1 MAPEREPPSP
11 SPSTALLPFLGT
23 RSRRGSLAS
32 INSRRDV
39 DKDVLAQALDQIHG
53 SASRSETLTSFH
65 DFDGG
70 GRGGAKEMVSNG
82 MSGLY
87 NRLRQSVGVSTP
99 GKRPN
104 SRESKD
110 SIETQSVQSINS
122 TSRNVP
128 ALTLKKPSADAASVS
143 TASVAASP
151 VLTSFAGTGP
161 VSELK
166 QHALNDKQQS
176 AESRSS
182 LEQDE
187 EISVKDHASFQEEGE
202 RKRSTLSQDDVDRA
216 RIALMEDDRSETATQ
231 ALARVLSHHEIP
243 LNERSTSKP
252 QQRKVQVGEERSSL
266 ASDRSFPETSA
277 RSQSVPQTTPETRES
292 RSPSTHKPKPSESVK
307 SPPGSQRPSLVN
319 IGVSRLPGFEPS
331 RASSTT
337 EGGEM
342 SSSSTTQNMQKKPA
356 LEPSPNINSGLQRA
370 RADSKPPPSS
380 PGTLKSAH
388 VPTHL
393 KRRVLSKEF
402 WMRDENAKDC
412 FYCGHTFS
420 TFRRKHHCRTCG
432 QIFDAKCTTLVPG
445 RPFGQPGTIRLCK
458 PCEAMIYGSDDDST
472 VFSDDGDDS
481 MRSPQAIRDE
491 VGGSEHPGRF
501 DGSGFSRPGAGDIS
515 TPSMG
520 IPASRR
526 NREAK
531 RRSAVIEF
539 DAAPTLARP
548 SSSHSLISLSRRPR
562 SSSHRRHG
570 SRFQNSRGPPRSS
583 MDERGP
589 FQQDLARDPAR
600 KTSLPAFHNDNIIDP
615 DLAPFLSDDESDEED
630 QPNILSAL
638 DQTSSP
644 GERERLGFGSLF
656 ASAMKRSR
664 TKHGDK
670 GTIASSVRGV
680 KEDDALS
687 LSTRHLPKLS
697 RKRHPS
703 MSSVN
708 LGRPSPR
715 RSKSNVLL
723 KTVES
728 EPFDHEPSTPLPQD
742 APGSKVIRSSSMH
755 GAEAPPVE
763 LNHASLDH
771 VRRLLLQMLR
781 DNQIDGASA
790 WQKALVPILLQCT
803 DDIKLDVDRGDDMDI
818 RHYVK
823 LKKVPGGRPGDTSYV
838 SGVVFSKNVALKSM
852 ARSIR
857 NPRVAI
863 VTFAIEY
870 ARHQTHFMSLEPVI
884 AQEREY
890 LHNLV
895 GRIAALKPQVLLVQ
909 RNVSGLALKLLEQ
922 AGITVACNI
931 KESVLAAV
939 ARVTQTPMIKSVDKL
954 AIDASALGGCASF
967 EVKTYMHQ
975 GARKTYIFLSG
986 CEPDLGCTIVLRG
999 ADTKHLRNIKRIT
1012 EFLCYVVYNLKLET
1026 TLLRD
1031 EFVAIPSST
1040 RDQLIA
1046 HEGINRHRDT
1056 PQALVPHLIKA
1067 QSDRETPSKYEE
1079 LEEECRSRIL
1089 SASPFVVFM
1098 QPYLLTQLREQER
1111 KLSTY
1116 KQLRDQY
1123 AAADDEGN

>member
-1 MAPEREPPSP
+1 
-11 SPSTALLPFLGT
+11 
-23 RSRRGSLAS
+23 
-32 INSRRDV
+32 
-39 DKDVLAQALDQIHG
+39 
-53 SASRSETLTSFH
+53 
-65 DFDGG
+65 
-70 GRGGAKEMVSNG
+70 
-82 MSGLY
+82 
-87 NRLRQSVGVSTP
+87 
-99 GKRPN
+99 
-104 SRESKD
+104 
-110 SIETQSVQSINS
+110 
-122 TSRNVP
+122 
-128 ALTLKKPSADAASVS
+128 
-143 TASVAASP
+143 
-151 VLTSFAGTGP
+151 
-161 VSELK
+161 
-166 QHALNDKQQS
+166 
-176 AESRSS
+176 
-182 LEQDE
+182 
-187 EISVKDHASFQEEGE
+187 
-202 RKRSTLSQDDVDRA
+202 
-216 RIALMEDDRSETATQ
+216 
-231 ALARVLSHHEIP
+231 
-243 LNERSTSKP
+243 
-252 QQRKVQVGEERSSL
+252 
-266 ASDRSFPETSA
+266 
-277 RSQSVPQTTPETRES
+277 
-292 RSPSTHKPKPSESVK
+292 
-307 SPPGSQRPSLVN
+307 
-319 IGVSRLPGFEPS
+319 
-331 RASSTT
+331 
-337 EGGEM
+337 
-342 SSSSTTQNMQKKPA
+342 
-356 LEPSPNINSGLQRA
+356 
-370 RADSKPPPSS
+370 
-380 PGTLKSAH
+380 
-388 VPTHL
+388 
-393 KRRVLSKEF
+393 
-402 WMRDENAKDC
+402 
-412 FYCGHTFS
+412 
-420 TFRRKHHCRTCG
+420 
-432 QIFDAKCTTLVPG
+432 
-445 RPFGQPGTIRLCK
+445 
-458 PCEAMIYGSDDDST
+458 
-472 VFSDDGDDS
+472 
-481 MRSPQAIRDE
+481 
-491 VGGSEHPGRF
+491 
-501 DGSGFSRPGAGDIS
+501 
-515 TPSMG
+515 
-520 IPASRR
+520 
-526 NREAK
+526 
-531 RRSAVIEF
+531 
-539 DAAPTLARP
+539 
-548 SSSHSLISLSRRPR
+548 
-562 SSSHRRHG
+562 
-570 SRFQNSRGPPRSS
+570 
-583 MDERGP
+583 
-589 FQQDLARDPAR
+589 
-600 KTSLPAFHNDNIIDP
+600 
-615 DLAPFLSDDESDEED
+615 
-630 QPNILSAL
+630 
-638 DQTSSP
+638 
-644 GERERLGFGSLF
+644 
-656 ASAMKRSR
+656 
-664 TKHGDK
+664 
-670 GTIASSVRGV
+670 
-680 KEDDALS
+680 
-687 LSTRHLPKLS
+687 
-697 RKRHPS
+697 

-728 EPFDHEPSTPLPQD
+728 EPFDHEPSTPLPPD

-755 GAEAPPVE
+755 GTEAPPVE

-790 WQKALVPILLQCT
+790 WQRALVPILLQCT

-975 GARKTYIFLSG
+975 
-986 CEPDLGCTIVLRG
+986 
-999 ADTKHLRNIKRIT
+999 DTKHLRNIKRIT

-1123 AAADDEGN
+1123 AAADDEGNEERSEMSERFALVKVEMVNAPASKDQPKAVREYLRAVHQAQFEKTMHT